1 MPINPADLTNT
12 ESINAAADKIV
23 AARVLTTMANN
34 IKAGTMPPLIEI
46 KGLGAAVKSAKAG
59 IASVRAETAGL
70 SSDATALVAAIQD
83 VRTQISQA
91 HADLKFESETL
102 GNGGET
108 TSDTASTVSVGTVS
122 SGT

>member
-1 MPINPADLTNT
+1 VPINPADLTNT

-34 IKAGTMPPLIEI
+34 TKAGKMPPLIEI
-46 KGLGAAVKSAKAG
+46 KGLGAAVQSAKAG

-83 VRTQISQA
+83 VRTQIAQA

-102 GNGGET
+102 GNGSGV
-108 TSDTASTVSVGTVS
+108 SSSTASPASANTAN